1 MHLNINFLVIVVPR
15 DNQLM
20 LARGTIAKQ
29 KNLVV

>member
-1 MHLNINFLVIVVPR
+1 MHMDINLIVIVVPR